1 MVQTLLLKYV
11 VMDIALMDKV
21 KHVLLEPSSME
32 MVFMNLITAL
42 SARLDL
48 LVLMV
53 SLPKNVP
60 TTFVNLEL
68 EEVQIAQTLVT
79 VLVDI
84 DVLRKARNQFHV
96 KLVHSLLMVP
106 LMNVQPVE
114 KVISVLSQLQKLK

>member
-1 MVQTLLLKYV
+1 
-11 VMDIALMDKV
+11 MDKV
-21 KHVLLEPSSME
+21 RHALLEPSSTE
-32 MVFMNLITAL
+32 MVYMNLITVR
-42 SARLDL
+42 SARLDIP
-48 LVLMV
+48 VLMV

-106 LMNVQPVE
+106 LMNAQPVE
-114 KVISVLSQLQKLK
+114 KGIFVLSQLQKLK